1 MSVEQRTGDV
11 RILLFIE
18 SRGLKGQDS
27 EIDIV
32 LVDIS
37 ICHHSQDAF
46 NSPRD
51 RGLVEP
57 DRQGLAPSAEN
68 QNIPARKKGLA

>member
-46 NSPRD
+46 NSQGIVALWSQTD
-51 RGLVEP
+51 R
-57 DRQGLAPSAEN
+57 A
-68 QNIPARKKGLA
+68 